1 MTHRIS
7 IAPRIIF
14 RQTFHWLK
22 DCFPIT
28 ALLNG
33 GVTLTVLAKIAG
45 GLGEGVRDDRDHEQ
59 RQGGQMLENISLRR
73 KKQGQRI

>member
-1 MTHRIS
+1 M
-7 IAPRIIF
+7 
-14 RQTFHWLK
+14 
-22 DCFPIT
+22 
-28 ALLNG
+28 
-33 GVTLTVLAKIAG
+33 LAKIAG